1 MKLCPENS
9 SRFSSVLTLQRPIV
23 KICSELVEIS
33 SKLVEISSEFVEIS
47 SELVEISSELVSFFS
62 DLVSTNSELL
72 IISVFRKTLK
82 AVSRTVISRRNQ
94 KSAALYGLLLL
105 SFLLNSPCTI
115 LCPDYWWLR
124 CCCGESKVKNATSAN
139 EGNLQF
145 MLSFFCAV
153 SFYSYI
159 CSWITLRGVRLFGC
173 AEIIPSEPAP
183 DHAGEGKPFILWAIT
198 LCLIL
203 TQWLWVHDIQFLLL
217 KLTLNFM
224 DTFSFVFFRME
235 SAHFHYIPFPD
246 MFPPLIPTLQ
256 DTPAF

>member
-105 SFLLNSPCTI
+105 SFLLNSPYTI
-115 LCPDYWWLR
+115 LCPDY
-124 CCCGESKVKNATSAN
+124 
-139 EGNLQF
+139 
-145 MLSFFCAV
+145 
-153 SFYSYI
+153 
-159 CSWITLRGVRLFGC
+159 
-173 AEIIPSEPAP
+173 
-183 DHAGEGKPFILWAIT
+183 
-198 LCLIL
+198 
-203 TQWLWVHDIQFLLL
+203 
-217 KLTLNFM
+217 
-224 DTFSFVFFRME
+224 
-235 SAHFHYIPFPD
+235 
-246 MFPPLIPTLQ
+246 
-256 DTPAF
+256 